1 MANLYKNKVVY
12 GNDVLMDIT
21 DTTATPDGVVEGQV
35 FYGANGA
42 RNVGT
47 LGLVTTTKNGLMAAV
62 DKAKLDG
69 INIYCKTTAELNNDI
84 NFIPERGA
92 IVIYL
97 DHNTMIDDVSG
108 EPLVVPDIKI
118 GDGNAYCIDL
128 PFVRDAVCNS
138 ILTQLNAHM
147 SNSSIHVTPAEKQ
160 FWNQK
165 LNYEIEDDI
174 LVLNQN

>member
-1 MANLYKNKVVY
+1 MANLYKNKIVY

-42 RNVGT
+42 RNVGS

-108 EPLVVPDIKI
+108 ENAITLVNLYPDLKSSELVTQEINIHTENNAKIKE
-118 GDGNAYCIDL
+118 L
-128 PFVRDAVCNS
+128 K
-138 ILTQLNAHM
+138 
-147 SNSSIHVTPAEKQ
+147 EKQ
-160 FWNQK
+160 
-165 LNYEIEDDI
+165 IDI
-174 LVLNQN
+174 RTYKWWLYFGGK